1 MPPRLLYKVKGYKK
15 IKKNFTKYPD
25 KMQKNYLLSEGELYR
40 NLKKL

>member
-25 KMQKNYLLSEGELYR
+25 KMQKNYLLSERELYR
-40 NLKKL
+40 NLKNL